1 MATDWVPTTSRC
13 VGLGIRRRTDAAAG
27 SVADYE
33 GLVPSKRKG
42 HDMPDPAVRDLWEL
56 RRRGPWLL
64 LAVAAG
70 FGIVLVFPYLTLDVN
85 QSRIDVTGAGHFSVL
100 LVHIF
105 TAMIA
110 LVLGPLQFIPRVRA
124 HRAAHRVIGR
134 CYLFAGVLPS
144 ACTAVPVALLSGS
157 LFTAVSLTIA
167 AALWLTTGAAGY
179 RAARSHDYRRHR
191 EWMMRSYALTF
202 LAVTAR
208 VVVPL
213 ILVGQVL
220 LSSSSPDTIRSRV
233 ASMIPIGQTLGW
245 MVNLAVAEVVIRRRR
260 NVHRPSAVRRV
271 SRT

>member
-1 MATDWVPTTSRC
+1 
-13 VGLGIRRRTDAAAG
+13 
-27 SVADYE
+27 
-33 GLVPSKRKG
+33 
-42 HDMPDPAVRDLWEL
+42 MPDPAARDLWKL

-70 FGIVLVFPYLTLDVN
+70 SGVVLVLPYLALDIN
-85 QSRIDVTGAGHFSVL
+85 RSRIDVTGAGHFSVL

-110 LVLGPLQFIPRVRA
+110 LVLGPLQFIPQVRA
-124 HRAAHRVIGR
+124 HRAVHRAIGR

-157 LFTAVSLTIA
+157 PATAVSLTTA
-167 AALWLTTGAAGY
+167 AALWLITGAAGY
-179 RAARSHDYRRHR
+179 RAARCHDWQRHR

-208 VVVPL
+208 VFVPL
-213 ILVGQVL
+213 ILIGQVFL
-220 LSSSSPDTIRSRV
+220 GSSSPDAIRNRV
-233 ASMIPIGQTLGW
+233 ASTIPIGQTLGW

-260 NVHRPSAVRRV
+260 NVHQPSAVRRA